1 MVWAF
6 LFHCDEWN
14 GAFYLKRKE
23 RADEDQKE
31 MTPFHSY
38 SSQIYEKKK
47 REKTTTFHA
56 ILELDFGTDWVSW
69 WHKNERNIVGEMIKL
84 YF

>member
-1 MVWAF
+1 
-6 LFHCDEWN
+6 
-14 GAFYLKRKE
+14 LKRKE

-56 ILELDFGTDWVSW
+56 ILELDFGTD
-69 WHKNERNIVGEMIKL
+69 
-84 YF
+84 